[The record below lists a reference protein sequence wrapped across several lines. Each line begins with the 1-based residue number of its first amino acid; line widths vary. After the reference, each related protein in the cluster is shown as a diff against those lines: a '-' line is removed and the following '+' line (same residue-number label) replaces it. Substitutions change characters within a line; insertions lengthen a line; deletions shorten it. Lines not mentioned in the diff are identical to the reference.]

1 MATRRVTRHRRRAI
15 VAIVAAV
22 GTAIL
27 LVATASEGTASSSRQ
42 LPCVFTGKRLSI
54 SKFTPAS
61 AKAGS
66 NTEVT
71 VYGTH
76 LNYVVRVAVG
86 PKGRQTFVIFNYSSG
101 AIHFTVPDA
110 AVSGPISIEDCGAH
124 NVAWS
129 RTDLRV

>member
-1 MATRRVTRHRRRAI
+1 MATRRVKLHRRRAI

-27 LVATASEGTASSSRQ
+27 VVATASEGTASGSRQ
-42 LPCVFTGKRLSI
+42 LPCVPTGKRLSI
-54 SKFTPAS
+54 SRFTPAS

-76 LNYVVRVAVG
+76 LNYVVRVKVG
-86 PKGRQTFVIFNYSSG
+86 PKGRQTFVMFNYSGG
-101 AIHFTVPDA
+101 AIHFTVPDE
-110 AVSGPISIEDCGAH
+110 AVSGPIYIEDCGAD
-124 NVAWS
+124 NFAWS
-129 RTDLRV
+129 KTDLRV